1 MIDSVIAQSYGK
13 WQLCIADGSQG
24 NKELEATLDA
34 YSKADSRII
43 YKVLDRNLGIAG
55 NTNAALD
62 MAEGEIVGL
71 LDHDDTLEPNALYEV
86 VKALQDK
93 DVDVVYTDEDKILG
107 PDWKNVNPNFK
118 PDFNIDLLRSY
129 NYITHFIALKLNLL
143 RKLVVLAISM
153 TGHRI
158 TILFLEQRKKLIK

>member
-1 MIDSVIAQSYGK
+1 MRTV
-13 WQLCIADGSQG
+13 
-24 NKELEATLDA
+24 
-34 YSKADSRII
+34 KADSRII

-93 DVDVVYTDEDKILG
+93 DVDVVYTDEDK
-107 PDWKNVNPNFK
+107 
-118 PDFNIDLLRSY
+118 NIS
-129 NYITHFIALKLNLL
+129 NQ
-143 RKLVVLAISM
+143 
-153 TGHRI
+153 TG
-158 TILFLEQRKKLIK
+158 KKC

>member
-93 DVDVVYTDEDKILG
+93 DVDVVYTDEDKILES
-107 PDWKNVNPNFK
+107 DWKM
-118 PDFNIDLLRSY
+118 L
-129 NYITHFIALKLNLL
+129 
-143 RKLVVLAISM
+143 
-153 TGHRI
+153 
-158 TILFLEQRKKLIK
+158 ILILSLILI

>member
-1 MIDSVIAQSYGK
+1 
-13 WQLCIADGSQG
+13 
-24 NKELEATLDA
+24 
-34 YSKADSRII
+34 
-43 YKVLDRNLGIAG
+43 
-55 NTNAALD
+55 

-158 TILFLEQRKKLIK
+158 TILFLEQRKSS